1 MSNARE
7 IVARVLA
14 AEAGSAAST
23 SGGRAGAG
31 TSAGGS
37 GSGSRSENAAGGVD
51 VMDNALAAQWEA
63 MAARKAA
70 REATAAGESSDG
82 GDDGAAVAMPPT
94 PPLEMSEDG
103 MGDGSGAT
111 MTEPTLA
118 HRIKVVEAA
127 RRVEIAREETTLREA
142 AAAPATK
149 R

>member
-94 PPLEMSEDG
+94 PPLEMNDG
-103 MGDGSGAT
+103 GGGGSGAT

-127 RRVEIAREETTLREA
+127 RRVEIAREETTLRDA

>member
-37 GSGSRSENAAGGVD
+37 GSGSQNAAGGVD

-82 GDDGAAVAMPPT
+82 GDDGAAVAMPPK

>member
-14 AEAGSAAST
+14 AESGSAAST

-37 GSGSRSENAAGGVD
+37 GSGSQNAAGGVD